1 MMSSFENS
9 PLEYQIALKICFFT
23 VAFLYFLLIFYGIIW
38 KLKKDKITMN
48 IILFLLAFS
57 ISSCFSMRHH
67 IFYGEQSSF
76 VLFEINYM
84 ILTLIGIGGFVFAV
98 RQIIEIYRQEKYDL
112 RENAIQESLDNL
124 ASGVGF
130 FDERGM
136 PKLINR
142 KMYQI
147 CRELTGRDIQ
157 GVSELQAAL
166 AHPFTDRVFYDSDFQ
181 VYRFADNSVWK
192 FSEDI
197 IVTADGEQFYQFLA
211 SEVSELYRSKQLL
224 EKENRKLQRMSA
236 AMKEFS
242 KNVVN
247 LTREEETLTMKM
259 QVHDNLGYSVLAAQ
273 RMLMREAEEDKEE
286 FLSQWKRTL
295 DLLNKDNE
303 STEGELHK
311 RVQERAKALGVKIF
325 YMGEFPK
332 EQNISELMGLI
343 LLEATS
349 NSVRHAEAT
358 ELYVK
363 LSNEFHEWVMVITN
377 NGRMPD
383 KDIIEGGGLSGLR
396 KKVEQYNGIVRICSN
411 PQFSLTIKIPKKEA
425 HI

>member
-1 MMSSFENS
+1 
-9 PLEYQIALKICFFT
+9 
-23 VAFLYFLLIFYGIIW
+23 
-38 KLKKDKITMN
+38 
-48 IILFLLAFS
+48 
-57 ISSCFSMRHH
+57 
-67 IFYGEQSSF
+67 
-76 VLFEINYM
+76 
-84 ILTLIGIGGFVFAV
+84 
-98 RQIIEIYRQEKYDL
+98 
-112 RENAIQESLDNL
+112 
-124 ASGVGF
+124 
-130 FDERGM
+130 
-136 PKLINR
+136 
-142 KMYQI
+142 
-147 CRELTGRDIQ
+147 
-157 GVSELQAAL
+157 
-166 AHPFTDRVFYDSDFQ
+166 
-181 VYRFADNSVWK
+181 
-192 FSEDI
+192 
-197 IVTADGEQFYQFLA
+197 
-211 SEVSELYRSKQLL
+211 
-224 EKENRKLQRMSA
+224 
-236 AMKEFS
+236 
-242 KNVVN
+242 
-247 LTREEETLTMKM
+247 MKM

-273 RMLMREAEEDKEE
+273 RMLMREAEEDKEV

-343 LLEATS
+343 LLEAIS

>member
-1 MMSSFENS
+1 
-9 PLEYQIALKICFFT
+9 
-23 VAFLYFLLIFYGIIW
+23 
-38 KLKKDKITMN
+38 
-48 IILFLLAFS
+48 
-57 ISSCFSMRHH
+57 
-67 IFYGEQSSF
+67 
-76 VLFEINYM
+76 M

-224 EKENRKLQRMSA
+224 ERENRKLQRMSA

-273 RMLMREAEEDKEE
+273 RMLIREAEEDKEV

-311 RVQERAKALGVKIF
+311 RVQERAKALGVKLF